1 MKGRDVD
8 IDHLVDDDHRIDDG
22 RESLG
27 ASGRRRIPGARA
39 FVAFRCVIGMILIGF
54 MVWRA
59 FHPAK
64 SPDDGTGK
72 PQTMTNALPKYE
84 FNASPLGASASSP
97 ASNVAAASANAPG
110 DTSPPTARPSAN
122 QKHVATP
129 EEIASARRLGQ
140 GSGSAAGSAQGS
152 DQLSESTVSRVAARA
167 EPSRD
172 SAGLASKMTSV
183 PTESA
188 KASMLKHASLTVPS
202 ATMIPCGNKTELD
215 TTVPGMVSCQ
225 VSRDVYSA
233 DSKVRLIDKGAI
245 VTGEISSGIKQGQ
258 TRVFVLWTRL
268 RNPDN
273 VVVNIDSPGT
283 NRLGSAGIPGQ
294 VDTHFWDRFAGAM
307 FISVFSDVG
316 QALVQVAANSANHGG
331 GNTQVNLDNTSNTSD
346 SLAREALR
354 ASIDIPPT
362 LYDQQG
368 DTVSIFVRRDLDFS
382 NVYGLSAD
390 GS

>member
-8 IDHLVDDDHRIDDG
+8 IDRLVDDDHRMDDG

-27 ASGRRRIPGARA
+27 AMGRRHIPGARA
-39 FVAFRCVIGMILIGF
+39 FVAFMCLIGMVLIGF
-54 MVWRA
+54 MLWRA
-59 FHPAK
+59 FHPTKPTNDSA
-64 SPDDGTGK
+64 GK
-72 PQTMTNALPKYE
+72 PQMMTNALPKYD

-97 ASNVAAASANAPG
+97 ASNVSAGNTDASGAAN
-110 DTSPPTARPSAN
+110 PPTTRPAVN

-129 EEIASARRLGQ
+129 EETASARRLGQ
-140 GSGSAAGSAQGS
+140 GSGSAAGSAGGG
-152 DQLSESTVSRVAARA
+152 DQPSELPLSRVAARA
-167 EPSRD
+167 EPSRE
-172 SAGLASKMTSV
+172 SAGLASKMTSA

-188 KASMLKHASLTVPS
+188 KASMLKHASLTVPA

-258 TRVFVLWTRL
+258 ARVFVLWTRL

-368 DTVSIFVRRDLDFS
+368 DAVSIFVRRDLDFS
-382 NVYGLSAD
+382 DVYGLSAD